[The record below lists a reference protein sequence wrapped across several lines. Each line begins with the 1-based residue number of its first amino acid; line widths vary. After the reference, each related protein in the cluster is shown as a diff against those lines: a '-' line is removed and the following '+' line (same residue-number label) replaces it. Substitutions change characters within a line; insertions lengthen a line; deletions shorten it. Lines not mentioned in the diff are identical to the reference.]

1 MNSDYSSSVSVDRG
15 KRPMYEDDTSQTK
28 SHDVASSSSAGHSSS
43 NSVILHSD
51 GVQFAGVDHRGRVSS
66 KIYITPGGTS
76 YWIPDVPVELKPVL
90 GRYYDTWDDVVNMYD
105 TYADA
110 SGFSTRIGATKRVQG
125 IVTQKY
131 ILCNRAGKPK
141 LQDFDSSTVIAVSNC
156 RRSRFKVTNCKARI
170 KLSVDPITSKFCLYG
185 FVEAHN
191 HSLVDTDNMEFTK
204 KRRKLDFFDQQFIHK
219 LSLNKIGATVAH
231 RLQCSLKGGHQ
242 NVRGTKTDYKNAAR
256 DIRLFIGER
265 DAQMIVDTMNARKSN
280 FPNFFFEFTVVG
292 NELRSL
298 FWADDVS
305 KCNYE
310 AFGDVLGFDAT
321 YHTNLY
327 KMIFVPFTGV
337 DHHKKCVTF
346 GAGLIYDETIE
357 SYIWLLKMFLK
368 AHKKQPL
375 LTLTDQDASMKQA
388 VAAVFDKSIHR
399 LCMWHIVKK
408 IPAKISGD
416 SSSNADLRKS
426 IHKLVWN
433 LFITPAEFEERWQIL
448 MNGLELSD
456 NNWLNEM
463 FSIRDQWVPCYF
475 REVPMCCLMKTTSR
489 CESSNAL
496 FKVHSGGTNTLVQFM
511 MCFDTAIDGQRQKQR
526 QAEFDSNTTT
536 PFMPNKIPIEMHAF
550 DIYTRTIFLEV
561 QKEIYKGLTHCFII
575 RCEELDGIKFYTIAH
590 TNKSCKIVNEYKVEL
605 DVRDNTVSCTCMCF
619 TRNGYLCRHVFCVFR
634 FNQIDKIP
642 DKYQSS
648 RWDRDVLP
656 NRVHAISN
664 RYAADNDPESVIRN
678 EIFDLIGQCTI
689 RLRRK
694 PDKLSALSTQIR
706 EIRDIIYEE
715 FPSEPDCNNKSAV
728 ISDIIGQPE
737 NVEVTIHPPQGIR
750 NKGCGTNKRLIG
762 PGEKAVEN
770 HKKNP
775 RLCHR
780 CNKYVYD
787 HDKRNCAKVQAAK
800 EAAAAAA
807 KEAAAVSGSGR

>member
-1 MNSDYSSSVSVDRG
+1 M
-15 KRPMYEDDTSQTK
+15 K
-28 SHDVASSSSAGHSSS
+28 
-43 NSVILHSD
+43 
-51 GVQFAGVDHRGRVSS
+51 
-66 KIYITPGGTS
+66 
-76 YWIPDVPVELKPVL
+76 
-90 GRYYDTWDDVVNMYD
+90 
-105 TYADA
+105 
-110 SGFSTRIGATKRVQG
+110 
-125 IVTQKY
+125 
-131 ILCNRAGKPK
+131 
-141 LQDFDSSTVIAVSNC
+141 
-156 RRSRFKVTNCKARI
+156 
-170 KLSVDPITSKFCLYG
+170 
-185 FVEAHN
+185 
-191 HSLVDTDNMEFTK
+191 FTK

-256 DIRLFIGER
+256 DKRLFIGER

-280 FPNFFFEFTVVG
+280 LPNFFFEFTVVG
-292 NELRSL
+292 NELRSM

-310 AFGDVLGFDAT
+310 AFGDVLVSNVF
-321 YHTNLY
+321 H
-327 KMIFVPFTGV
+327 
-337 DHHKKCVTF
+337 CVIQP
-346 GAGLIYDETIE
+346 ALSYVYYDVFPAI
-357 SYIWLLKMFLK
+357 
-368 AHKKQPL
+368 
-375 LTLTDQDASMKQA
+375 
-388 VAAVFDKSIHR
+388 AAVFDKSIHR

-408 IPAKISGD
+408 IPAKITGD

-433 LFITPAEFEERWQIL
+433 MFITPAEFEERWQIL

-463 FSIRDQWVPCYF
+463 FSIRDQWAPCYF
-475 REVPMCCLMKTTSR
+475 RE
-489 CESSNAL
+489 
-496 FKVHSGGTNTLVQFM
+496 FM
-511 MCFDTAIDGQRQKQR
+511 MCFDTAIDGQHQKQR

-536 PFMPNKIPIEMHAF
+536 LFMPNKIPIEMHAF
-550 DIYTRTIFLEV
+550 DIYIRTIFLEV

-590 TNKSCKIVNEYKVEL
+590 TNKSFKIVNEYKVEL
-605 DVRDNTVSCTCMCF
+605 DVRDNTVSCMCMCF
-619 TRNGYLCRHVFCVFR
+619 TCNGYLCRHVFCVFG

-664 RYAADNDPESVIRN
+664 RYAADNDTESVIRN

-689 RLRRK
+689 RLRLK

-706 EIRDIIYEE
+706 EIRDIIYKE

-737 NVEVTIHPPQGIR
+737 NVEVTIHPLQGIR
-750 NKGCGTNKRLIG
+750 NKKCGTNKRLIG
-762 PGEKAVEN
+762 PGEKTVEN

-775 RLCHR
+775 HLCHR

-807 KEAAAVSGSGR
+807 KEVAAVSGSGR